1 MYLYKQLFLQFLDSF
16 EESKKQEI
24 ERCNEIQQK
33 IEELA
38 SQIGESLE
46 SVGTENLPSRSDFV
60 SMKEDLAFRF
70 LLNLMFFI
78 FQKSFLF
85 FTKMEEMFLKFLT
98 HQNFLQT
105 LH

>member
-1 MYLYKQLFLQFLDSF
+1 MDSF

-38 SQIGESLE
+38 SQMGESLE

-70 LLNLMFFI
+70 VLDLM
-78 FQKSFLF
+78 FLF
-85 FTKMEEMFLKFLT
+85 FKKFFYFSLKWMKF
-98 HQNFLQT
+98 F
-105 LH
+105 

>member
-1 MYLYKQLFLQFLDSF
+1 MDSF

-38 SQIGESLE
+38 SQMGESLE

-70 LLNLMFFI
+70 VLNLMFFI
-78 FQKSFLF
+78 LQIF
-85 FTKMEEMFLKFLT
+85 FSIF
-98 HQNFLQT
+98 H
-105 LH
+105 

>member
-1 MYLYKQLFLQFLDSF
+1 MDSF

-38 SQIGESLE
+38 SQMGESLE
-46 SVGTENLPSRSDFV
+46 SVGSENLPSRSDFV

-70 LLNLMFFI
+70 ALKMDEFSSNSALKKNSK
-78 FQKSFLF
+78 FQRR
-85 FTKMEEMFLKFLT
+85 
-98 HQNFLQT
+98 
-105 LH
+105 

>member
-1 MYLYKQLFLQFLDSF
+1 MDSF

-38 SQIGESLE
+38 SQMGESLE

-70 LLNLMFFI
+70 VLDLMFFI
-78 FQKSFLF
+78 FQKKFLF
-85 FTKMEEMFLKFLT
+85 FTKMDEIFLPSYC
-98 HQNFLQT
+98 
-105 LH
+105 

>member
-1 MYLYKQLFLQFLDSF
+1 MLILAFKVNSTASLNCTFFSNFFYPTFSILPQFLDSF

-24 ERCNEIQQK
+24 ERCDEIQQK

-38 SQIGESLE
+38 SQMGESLE

-70 LLNLMFFI
+70 VK
-78 FQKSFLF
+78 KSG
-85 FTKMEEMFLKFLT
+85 K
-98 HQNFLQT
+98 HSRI
-105 LH
+105 

>member
-1 MYLYKQLFLQFLDSF
+1 MDSF

-33 IEELA
+33 IEELS
-38 SQIGESLE
+38 SQMGESLE

-70 LLNLMFFI
+70 VLDLM
-78 FQKSFLF
+78 FLF
-85 FTKMEEMFLKFLT
+85 FKKFFYFSLKWMKF
-98 HQNFLQT
+98 F
-105 LH
+105 

>member
-1 MYLYKQLFLQFLDSF
+1 MDSF

-38 SQIGESLE
+38 SQMGESLE

-70 LLNLMFFI
+70 VLDLMFFI
-78 FQKSFLF
+78 FQKKLYFSLKWMKF
-85 FTKMEEMFLKFLT
+85 F
-98 HQNFLQT
+98 
-105 LH
+105 

>member
-1 MYLYKQLFLQFLDSF
+1 MDSF

-24 ERCNEIQQK
+24 ERCDEIQQK

-38 SQIGESLE
+38 SQMGESLE

-70 LLNLMFFI
+70 VKNSLKKIWKTLKNLKKNWI
-78 FQKSFLF
+78 LS
-85 FTKMEEMFLKFLT
+85 
-98 HQNFLQT
+98 
-105 LH
+105 